1 MPIEI
6 PSLDPRDEDQVVAD
20 VIDALPAEL
29 SDRNRSSPVVALIEG
44 LGAFYGALLYQM
56 DQIPER
62 LERVI
67 IKLLGLEPEAALAA
81 SVTLTFTT
89 GAGAGDT
96 LVPAGTEVK
105 TGTDVDAIVFVTDV
119 GITVTGSGNSG
130 TVTATAT
137 TLGAATNVGAGALT
151 SLGAPIP
158 GVASVTNAASATG
171 GQDEETFAS
180 LKARTPLAQR
190 VRDRVV
196 TAEDAAAEAVAV
208 PGVTRARAQATT
220 FLDGSS
226 VELGDGGMV
235 VGILKTDD
243 LNETPDATLR
253 ALVETTL
260 EGKAMA
266 GATFTIHQQPVR
278 LFNIT
283 DVEAVL
289 EEGAVNATVR
299 AAMLEALASYVTALP
314 IFDADGVTVL
324 QEGWPWGE
332 SLFLNEIISLL
343 DQVPGVKRIGNI
355 VAEASDDYG
364 ASWFAASLTDLR
376 PGVSGDLTDAF
387 GLFDWGG
394 DHPNAT
400 ALTLFEI

>member
-1 MPIEI
+1 MPITI
-6 PSLDPRDEDQVVAD
+6 PSLDTRDEDEVVAD

-29 SDRNRSSPVVALIEG
+29 TDRNRSSPVVALVEG

-62 LERVI
+62 LERII

-96 LVPAGTEVK
+96 LVPAGTEIK
-105 TGTDVDAIVFVTDV
+105 TGTDVDAIVFTTDV
-119 GITVTGSGNSG
+119 GVTVLGGGNSEPA
-130 TVTATAT
+130 TATAT
-137 TLGAATNVGAGALT
+137 TLGAATNVGAGSLT

-158 GVASVTNAASATG
+158 GIASVTNASSATG

-180 LKARTPLAQR
+180 LQARTPLAQR

-196 TAEDAAAEAVAV
+196 TAEDAAAEAAAV
-208 PGVTRARAQATT
+208 PGVTRATAQATS

-253 ALVETTL
+253 GLVETTL

-266 GATFTIHQQPVR
+266 GATFTVHQQPVR
-278 LFNIT
+278 LFNIVSV
-283 DVEAVL
+283 DAVL
-289 EEGAVNATVR
+289 EEGAVNATVK
-299 AAMLEALASYVTALP
+299 AAMVEALEGYVTALP
-314 IFDADGVTVL
+314 IYDTDGVTVV
-324 QEGWPWGE
+324 QEGWVWGE
-332 SLFLNEIISLL
+332 SLYLNEMISLL
-343 DQVPGVKRIGNI
+343 DQVDGVKRIGTI
-355 VAEASDDYG
+355 AAEASDDYG
-364 ASWFAASLTDLR
+364 ASWFAAVLTDLR

-394 DHPNAT
+394 DHVNAT
-400 ALTLFEI
+400 TMTLFEV